1 MAKREW
7 VIRRSCF
14 MSPRQLV
21 LAYAALRTLS
31 LAVAV
36 FFTLH
41 GAWYVLAFSILE
53 ISAVGCAF
61 VHFGQYSN
69 DGKRILPMDN
79 YLAGELAQVK
89 SRAMQGNPHVSREAP
104 PDRPAHP
111 AALDANGIEVEAGRF
126 LKEWRRRE
134 LEWESKSALAS

>member
-7 VIRRSCF
+7 GIRHSCL

-21 LAYAALRTLS
+21 LACAALRTLS

-53 ISAVGCAF
+53 ISAVGYAL
-61 VHFGQYSN
+61 VHFGRHAN
-69 DGKRILPMDN
+69 GCKRILPMDN
-79 YLAGELAQVK
+79 YLLVELVQVE
-89 SRAMQGNPHVSREAP
+89 SRAIQGNAHATRVASL
-104 PDRPAHP
+104 DRSANPAG
-111 AALDANGIEVEAGRF
+111 LEANGIEVEVGRF
-126 LKEWRRRE
+126 LKEWKQRE
-134 LEWESKSALAS
+134 LGWESKSALAS

>member
-53 ISAVGCAF
+53 ISLVGRAF
-61 VHFGQYSN
+61 VHFGRHAN
-69 DGKRILPMDN
+69 DSKHILRMDN
-79 YLAGELAQVK
+79 YLPGELAQVK
-89 SRAMQGNPHVSREAP
+89 SRVMQGNPYASRVAP

-111 AALDANGIEVEAGRF
+111 AALEANGIEVAVGRF
-126 LKEWRRRE
+126 LEEWEQRE